1 MLVLERILGITFYI
15 NLFFHAVSLD
25 SRDTLH
31 RAKREKNNPEAAAD
45 GRSGETS
52 AAKLLRRRFRTCR
65 HRVSYHLWG

>member
-31 RAKREKNNPEAAAD
+31 MAKREK
-45 GRSGETS
+45 
-52 AAKLLRRRFRTCR
+52 K
-65 HRVSYHLWG
+65 